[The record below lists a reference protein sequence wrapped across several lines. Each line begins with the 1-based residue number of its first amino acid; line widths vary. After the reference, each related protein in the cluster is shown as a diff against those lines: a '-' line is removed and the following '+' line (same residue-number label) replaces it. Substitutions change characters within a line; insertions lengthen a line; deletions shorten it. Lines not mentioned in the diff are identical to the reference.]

1 MPRRGPRAPIPDHL
15 RAPYERGARGLGL
28 RLLGRARGVSV
39 LMPRL
44 SCKFADPDSVVSS
57 SAAAAA
63 AARRVRPDTMSCGSN
78 GCRDGGSSGS
88 DDFRRP
94 RPSKVAADDSV
105 APARSSDATAPAS
118 WIDRKLLVDPKML
131 FVGDK
136 IGEGA
141 HGKVYKGK

>member
-28 RLLGRARGVSV
+28 PLLGHARGVPV

-44 SCKFADPDSVVSS
+44 SCKFADPDSAVSS
-57 SAAAAA
+57 APAAV
-63 AARRVRPDTMSCGSN
+63 RRVTMSCGSD

-88 DDFRRP
+88 EEFRRP

-105 APARSSDATAPAS
+105 APARSSDAAAPAS